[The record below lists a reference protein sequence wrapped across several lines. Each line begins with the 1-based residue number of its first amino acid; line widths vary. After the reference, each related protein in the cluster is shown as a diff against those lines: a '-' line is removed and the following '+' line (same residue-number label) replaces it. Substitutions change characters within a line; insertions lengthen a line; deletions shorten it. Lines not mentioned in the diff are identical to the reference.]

1 LFAHTIFTK
10 YWLPRLVAA
19 GVMACAVGAAQA
31 QVFRLDDSASP
42 RSRVSPQWVTGPDG
56 RALRDVNPQL
66 PAPSSALLKFG
77 RVDYKLSTAA
87 YLGKKARIY
96 YVVPAAIEGLR
107 SAAALQ
113 VNWPAGKLFAA
124 GTARPGERALVWTG
138 TVGQAWMVDALDL
151 SMQVNLRELRLPPN
165 GQLGFESYFEI
176 EVLP

>member
-1 LFAHTIFTK
+1 
-10 YWLPRLVAA
+10 
-19 GVMACAVGAAQA
+19 
-31 QVFRLDDSASP
+31 
-42 RSRVSPQWVTGPDG
+42 
-56 RALRDVNPQL
+56 
-66 PAPSSALLKFG
+66 
-77 RVDYKLSTAA
+77 LSTAA
-87 YLGKKARIY
+87 YLGKKARIF